1 MVKTVSEPRLQAEVE
16 VATSGVSSRRIVIGV
31 IGLVSIAALAG
42 CAGESKYGGD
52 PGARPLPP
60 GSTCESV
67 RGDLNKLDS
76 KGVPSQIEAAQAGRK
91 LSANQQA
98 DVDRYNKLLNDYL
111 GARCHVVPG
120 H

>member
-1 MVKTVSEPRLQAEVE
+1 MSTR
-16 VATSGVSSRRIVIGV
+16 GNSSRSVVGLLCAGV
-31 IGLVSIAALAG
+31 AALVAG
-42 CAGESKYGGD
+42 CAGESKYGD

-60 GSTCESV
+60 GQSCQSV
-67 RGDLNKLDS
+67 RGELNKLDS

-111 GARCHVVPG
+111 GARCHSAPQ
-120 H
+120 